1 MGRVVVGIRHP
12 LKHLRGSAIR
22 EMRSH
27 GVEVNVLGEDFQS
40 KVLEVCLFVLFFF
53 NKVFT
58 FFF

>member
-40 KVLEVCLFVLFFF
+40 KVLEVCLFFFF
-53 NKVFT
+53 
-58 FFF
+58 